1 MTVRVSSALS
11 KELKDILE
19 GLRERKI
26 KARKEALERLDV
38 VVFANESNVSQL
50 DALTFGVP
58 PRDHER
64 LGYATEYVT
73 WTAILTAL
81 MEGVED
87 DVARSLHKG
96 SVPDSIYSRV
106 VRTVVNKATGQ
117 RDRTLYSMLEPV
129 SMRLVSHLSFILER
143 TFAFRKSSQIFND
156 YSATLKILLETEK
169 FRTRDS
175 RGGVSTHCMNADDF
189 ASTLKPLCKM
199 ILQNVE
205 GSREDNATA
214 SFMVKDLTVLRSV
227 LAHMRYDMEH
237 ETKFMLMNILE
248 SFGQNQNLRDW
259 TSRICNEVLGLC
271 VQTMLYFRGDA
282 INELSGITKRFH
294 HSALLLLR
302 EGNPEGREAALL
314 YFRAATRLEL
324 LEVRLVKEVVDWY
337 QGLDLETS
345 WVKSPDCVDYAFNQE
360 QSLLALLLADLEV
373 SVYRRLSRDV
383 LAGVDMDGAIDA
395 VMNGNLNSAK
405 RKRQNRRMGFDIVS
419 DAVVQPAALGPVAC
433 MFLLMH
439 GRCLSAGDFESAC
452 LAISSEVM
460 NALQHS
466 FVSEQVKPEVVWI
479 LRMLYSVVVA
489 ESERAG
495 MHEHSDQSIHQS
507 LGGAITFLIKQYKVL
522 SSYTTTRDVVKMI
535 VIAGLPRLQDAILLG
550 NSSTD
555 AESFRDELLSG
566 TPSSTSLVLVTLL
579 LRYKKLS
586 SLSKSVVHL
595 YIDWM
600 TKALTSQGNTGAPV
614 PSDLVCMALCML
626 LFGGDTTSASEIDC
640 HVRRL
645 VKQYQ
650 WWRSTDVEIAVD
662 ALPPVSSWGMYSD
675 LNVPGLFCDAHRS
688 RGFAPS
694 KSSQE
699 ALMAVDPSDGAVQYL
714 CDALERILDTCVLE
728 DETLNVSSLC
738 LYLMA
743 RLNRDE
749 PRSEDVSMDEAGQ
762 GAVCGDGN
770 HPVRFASLQSFTS
783 KCIVW
788 ITTRVM
794 TCSNIYKSGWGPI
807 FRIADALS
815 RLSEW
820 DKDEVRPVL
829 EGLPLLEDAL
839 NHGMSAITANSDDDS
854 GHSSQPQYRVG
865 PITGGARDH
874 GNSNRRIPMLHWYLE
889 VLERTCCFEPAK
901 ALADLMA
908 CYRYFST
915 TKYFLALEV
924 RMRMAALESSCTL
937 RMLAKGDVPPH
948 LDKIHFLDG
957 EAGLFSYDHEF
968 VFRSGI
974 FEDILHR
981 GFAMVRQASAL
992 EDGRLA
998 KLCMSSVA
1006 EQLLR
1011 LIEASIEVKTSS
1023 FQRITA
1029 AELIVDL
1036 MDIDPSLIPESMF
1049 EPLVEWLATLVVDR
1063 YSVRVAAASILPRL
1077 LSFFSEPKMLFQKIL
1092 EMLPLESNEAEDKI
1106 IPIDCDLD
1114 ELLRTVVLTLS
1125 TVGAN
1130 VADLELTCVSCLI
1143 QQLHYDEEVAMA
1155 TTQFDGLASEPTAVN
1170 EAVMDALGWLA
1181 KSMGYESF
1189 KSYMTVMSRSI
1200 IVQLMQNPKRVV
1212 SCLEKYLIACR
1223 LVGVTGVP
1231 GEEVLLAFLVYHRSV
1246 TGVKALMEYMKV
1258 KHLPMLLRKSMGEVC
1273 AAHFFA
1279 SSVDHRNIDGL
1290 MIDMVNNL
1298 TSMASLLHT
1307 DLDLEAMM
1315 GDLSDDII
1323 TKIIGHG
1330 RDDGDPQRASK
1341 VFSKDVRAI
1350 TALAERLALEGGT
1363 ISSIPRPVDTMMLLM
1378 SVQQKISDFKH
1389 PRHKVQAVKAATCAV
1404 LYVESSLGDPGILRQ
1419 VLAIV
1424 SILMRYSTTSEPACE
1439 ILIHVIDH
1447 VVLKLDQT
1455 AEHKNL
1461 TQTIGTTL
1469 PTIMSYMC
1477 DSYDSSK
1484 SSNQHVVKCIR
1495 YLMLN
1500 REPAYVQLRKHT
1512 AVLDP
1517 RIDDMLGVD
1526 GSFGAETPVS
1536 SYIEAFGELVGLLS
1550 PSTRLEYINIIQ
1562 RKMRDAL
1569 RAGPLNFSGA
1579 DFIAERSLWKLVHA
1593 ASLNQEDRRLV
1604 DFAGQLVAHFGPL
1617 HPNVLSFNP
1626 AQYGAL
1632 AESKE
1637 PPSRLTRDSAVEI
1650 LECDTYRAALLLL
1663 YDYIVEDDSQAASE
1677 AFLILQEILSTTSGV
1692 SAFNT
1697 LEEIVREHF
1706 NLFLHSKIGDIDFQ
1720 GDEELSLELDT
1731 RLWRLEGPGGTRP
1744 GSRNNSRYDDWV
1756 MRIGHD
1762 VLSKS
1767 KNAVLMS
1774 CAKLAKIRANFA
1786 ETLLPLAFVHISL
1799 DQGASAEL
1807 STLLGDL
1814 ITKHTLPHFGN
1825 YPKMANVLLRVI
1837 HSLRRLYDVDKEAV
1851 ESGQASSSS
1860 CLPWKTM
1867 YWVKVDYLDLA
1878 EACISSRSLYSGIIF
1893 SEMWREARERE
1904 AKKDEFQRSERLMQE
1919 LYALLPEPDGLY
1931 AMSRSNDAM
1940 SQLRRFER
1948 EGDWSRAMVISDL
1961 ALQLREENPSAPVLN
1976 IPRRDALNC
1985 MRRCLD
1991 NLGASYLLS
2000 STSRGDLGLTEQP
2013 SAGSAGTWSVGAG
2026 SALGAAHV
2034 VASPGAAALGE
2045 WYPMQTSSD
2054 SIGSETADPQ
2064 LASAMKHLRIGY
2076 SDGFAESL
2084 HSVRDEVISLLASA
2098 SRETTAD
2105 LNPLIVK
2112 AQMAE
2117 CISEAWH
2124 LKWEVDPDDRKSKLE
2139 TAVASWRTREAAA
2152 GAGWRFS
2159 LEMPMKDLRKELLQI
2174 MGREDLKARSLLDIA
2189 VCARKAD
2196 RNGQALGALSRFRRS
2211 IQSGSSSKLAWAKLY
2226 RLPEANWR
2234 VEEAKNLWAQ
2244 NQRDAAIMTLLSN
2257 SAQCADG
2264 EVDSDNIVSVAY
2276 LNCLLAKWLAITQRE
2291 SSQTILDTLVETT
2304 DALLDEDTTG
2314 ADPSTS
2320 DKACRIF
2327 YRMASYADQLRT
2339 EIAQRKLSIEWVK
2352 AKSILEKNRRQMEAM
2367 ASKLESTK
2375 KQSKDKQLL
2384 LYSMNKLNRT
2394 IKEDEADIE
2403 STEVNELEYENLAI
2417 RSSCMALR
2425 NGSRYDLPATFR
2437 LIDRWLAPR
2446 SADHRDQIDLV
2457 FREEAQS
2464 VPSHKLIPLGYQLAS
2479 RLAESKEGDFSLF
2492 QDILKS
2498 TIFKMAKEHPFHML
2512 PILFALKN
2520 GAKAK
2525 DMAGSRS
2532 GLAFQANASR
2542 INAASDIIS
2551 RAQKLNPRMAKI
2563 VNELD
2568 CATQGYIEIA
2578 MSDVE
2583 ASAKAAPF
2591 PAKWRRKFC
2600 KELTNIPLL
2609 SVRLPFDLS
2618 LAYSDLPTISSI
2630 DEKMTFPGGIN
2641 KPKLVTLVDSHGQTR
2656 RQLVKGKDD
2665 LRQDAVMQQFFR
2677 ICNAFFQDAKATASR
2692 NLSIGTYFAL
2702 PFSPSSGLLEWID
2715 NTTSLE
2721 EFITDGNRKY
2731 HRATREVMA
2740 KLHSIQTKK
2749 GWGETTPLKEKKR
2762 LFEQC
2767 VKDLGPPRMAR
2778 VFLRRFSDPGRW
2790 FEARLA
2796 YTRSV
2801 AVNSM
2806 AGHIIGLGDRHLS
2819 NILLSKATAD
2829 VIHIDLGIA
2838 FEQGKL
2844 LRTPEQVPFRL
2855 TRNMVDAMGAPGV
2868 EGVMRRCC
2876 EEVLRVMRKHKEPI
2890 VTVLSV
2896 FIHDPLYTWSLAH
2909 DRVGK
2914 DRTSQRDGSDDH
2926 VDANDA
2932 NDVNDIKNLNEDNE
2946 GNMDA
2951 NRTLLVI
2958 KQKLEGRIGGDSTAR
2973 GIEGQVQYLLQVRRT
2988 RCTGPISIPIPI
3000 PIPISISPD

>member
-1 MTVRVSSALS
+1 MEGGGTTARVSSALS
-11 KELKDILE
+11 RELKSILE
-19 GLRERKI
+19 GLRERKV
-26 KARKEALERLDV
+26 KSRKEALERLDL

-58 PRDHER
+58 PRDHGR
-64 LGYATEYVT
+64 LGYATEYAT

-81 MEGVED
+81 MEGVQD

-96 SVPDSIYSRV
+96 STPDSIYSRV

-129 SMRLVSHLSFILER
+129 SMQLMSHLSLMLER
-143 TFAFRKSSQIFND
+143 TCAFRKASQVFND
-156 YSATLKILLETEK
+156 YSTTLKILLESEK
-169 FRTRDS
+169 FRARDG
-175 RGGVSTHCMNADDF
+175 RGGASTHCMDAEDF
-189 ASTLKPLCKM
+189 ASTLKPLCRM

-205 GSREDNATA
+205 GSRDDNATA

-227 LAHMRYDMEH
+227 LAHMTYDMEH
-237 ETKFMLMNILE
+237 ETRIMLMEILQR
-248 SFGQNQNLRDW
+248 FGQNRNLRDW

-282 INELSGITKRFH
+282 INELIGVAKQFH

-302 EGNPEGREAALL
+302 EGNPEGREAALS
-314 YFRAATRLEL
+314 YFRVATRLEL
-324 LEVRLVKEVVDWY
+324 LEMGLVKEVVDWY
-337 QGLDLETS
+337 QGLDLETI
-345 WVKSPDCVDYAFNQE
+345 WIKSPECAEYAFNHE
-360 QSLLALLLADLEV
+360 QSLLALLLADVEV
-373 SVYRRLSRDV
+373 SVYRQLTRDV
-383 LAGVDMDGAIDA
+383 LAGLDMDGAIDA
-395 VMNGNLNSAK
+395 VMSGNFCAK
-405 RKRQNRRMGFDIVS
+405 RKRQNRRLGFDVVS
-419 DAVVQPAALGPVAC
+419 DAVGQPAALGPVAC
-433 MFLLMH
+433 MFLLKH
-439 GRCLSAGDFESAC
+439 GRCLSGRDFDSAC
-452 LAISSEVM
+452 RAISKEVVS
-460 NALQHS
+460 ALQHS
-466 FVSEQVKPEVVWI
+466 FVSDHVKPDVVWI
-479 LRMLYSVVVA
+479 LRMLYSAVVA

-495 MHEHSDQSIHQS
+495 MDDHLNGSVHHA
-507 LGGAITFLIKQYKVL
+507 LGGAISFLIKQYKVL
-522 SSYTTTRDVVKMI
+522 SSYGSTRDVVKMVVI
-535 VIAGLPRLQDAILLG
+535 VGLPRLHDAILLS
-550 NSSTD
+550 NSTMD
-555 AESFRDELLSG
+555 AESFRHELLSES
-566 TPSSTSLVLVTLL
+566 PSSMSLVVVTLL

-586 SLSKSVVHL
+586 SLSRSVVSL
-595 YIDWM
+595 FVDWM
-600 TKALTSQGNTGAPV
+600 TKALSSRENTGEAV
-614 PSDLVCMALCML
+614 PSDIVCMALCML
-626 LFGGDTTSASEIDC
+626 LFGGDTTNAREIEG
-640 HVRRL
+640 HVSRL
-645 VKQYQ
+645 VEQYQ
-650 WWRSTDVEIAVD
+650 WWRATNVDRAVD
-662 ALPPVSSWGMYSD
+662 ALPPVSSWSLYFDRKLGDGDFPSD
-675 LNVPGLFCDAHRS
+675 RVKGAVLS
-688 RGFAPS
+688 YAP
-694 KSSQE
+694 QQTGV
-699 ALMAVDPSDGAVQYL
+699 AVDPSDGAVEHM
-714 CDALERILDTCVLE
+714 CDALERILDTCVVE
-728 DETLNVSSLC
+728 EEALNASALC
-738 LYLMA
+738 LDLMA
-743 RLNRDE
+743 RVNRDDS
-749 PRSEDVSMDEAGQ
+749 RSRGVSTEEAGDRGIRK
-762 GAVCGDGN
+762 GAT
-770 HPVRFASLQSFTS
+770 HPLRFASLHSFTS
-783 KCIVW
+783 RCVVW
-788 ITTRVM
+788 ITTRVI
-794 TCSNIYKSGWGPI
+794 TCSNIYKSGWGPV
-807 FRIADALS
+807 FRVADALS
-815 RLSEW
+815 RLGER
-820 DKDEVRPVL
+820 DKEEVRPLL

-839 NHGMSAITANSDDDS
+839 NHGMSAMASNGDDDS
-854 GHSSQPQYRVG
+854 GRSSQPQHRMG

-874 GNSNRRIPMLHWYLE
+874 GDANRRLPMLHWYLE
-889 VLERTCCFEPAK
+889 VLERTCCFDPTK
-901 ALADLMA
+901 ALEDLMS
-908 CYRYFST
+908 CYQYFSS
-915 TKYFLALEV
+915 TKYFLPLAV
-924 RMRMAALESSCTL
+924 RMRMAALESSCIL
-937 RMLAKGDVPPH
+937 RMLAMGDVPPH
-948 LDKIHFLDG
+948 VDKIHFLDRRC
-957 EAGLFSYDHEF
+957 GLFAYDQEY

-974 FEDILHR
+974 FEDILHC
-981 GFAMVRQASAL
+981 GFAMVREASAL
-992 EDGRLA
+992 EDSQAA
-998 KLCMSSVA
+998 KVCVSSVA

-1011 LIEASIEVKTSS
+1011 LIEASIDVKTSS
-1023 FQRITA
+1023 FERITA
-1029 AELIVDL
+1029 GDMIVSL
-1036 MDIDPSLIPESMF
+1036 MEIDPSLIPDSMF

-1077 LSFFSEPKMLFQKIL
+1077 LGFFSEPKMLFQKVL

-1114 ELLRTVVLTLS
+1114 ELLRTVVLTLG

-1143 QQLHYDEEVAMA
+1143 QELQSEGIAMGTMQGDA
-1155 TTQFDGLASEPTAVN
+1155 SASEPAAMN
-1170 EAVMDALGWLA
+1170 EAVMDALGRLA
-1181 KSMGYESF
+1181 ESMGYDSF
-1189 KSYMTVMSRSI
+1189 MSYMTVMSRSI

-1212 SCLEKYLIACR
+1212 FCLEKYLIACR
-1223 LVGVTGVP
+1223 LAGVEGVP

-1258 KHLPMLLRKSMGEVC
+1258 KHFPLILRKSMGEVC

-1279 SSVDHRNIDGL
+1279 SSVEHGNIDGL
-1290 MIDMVNNL
+1290 LMDMVNNL
-1298 TSMASLLHT
+1298 TSMASLLQA
-1307 DLDLEAMM
+1307 DLDLESLM
-1315 GDLSDDII
+1315 GDLSDDVI
-1323 TKIIGHG
+1323 TKIIGHE
-1330 RDDGDPQRASK
+1330 RHDGDRPSVSK
-1341 VFSKDVRAI
+1341 VFSKDVRAV
-1350 TALAERLALEGGT
+1350 TALAERLALDGHT
-1363 ISSIPRPVDTMMLLM
+1363 TASIPRPVDIMMLLM
-1378 SVQQKISDFKH
+1378 SVQEKISDFKH
-1389 PRHKVQAVKAATCAV
+1389 PRHKLQAVKAATCAV
-1404 LYVESSLGDPGILRQ
+1404 LYVESSLDNPGILRQ

-1424 SILMRYSTTSEPACE
+1424 SILMRYSTTSEAACE

-1447 VVLKLDQT
+1447 VVLKLDQA
-1455 AEHKNL
+1455 AEYEKL
-1461 TQTIGTTL
+1461 IQTIGITL

-1477 DSYDSSK
+1477 DSYDSSR
-1484 SSNQHVVKCIR
+1484 SSNMHVVRCIR

-1500 REPAYVQLRKHT
+1500 RVPAYVLLRKHT

-1517 RIDDMLGVD
+1517 RIDGILGVD
-1526 GSFGAETPVS
+1526 GPLGADTPVS
-1536 SYIEAFGELVGLLS
+1536 SYLKAFGELVGLLS

-1569 RAGPLNFSGA
+1569 RADPLAA
-1579 DFIAERSLWKLVHA
+1579 DFIAERSLWKIVHA
-1593 ASLNQEDRRLV
+1593 ASLNQEDRCLV

-1617 HPNVLSFNP
+1617 KPNVLSFNP

-1632 AESKE
+1632 AQRKE
-1637 PPSRLTRDSAVEI
+1637 PPSRMTRDAAVEI
-1650 LECDTYRAALLLL
+1650 LECDTYKGALLLL
-1663 YDYIVEDDSQAASE
+1663 YDYIVEDDPQAASE

-1697 LEEIVREHF
+1697 LDEIVREHF
-1706 NLFLHSKIGDIDFQ
+1706 NLFLHSKIGEID
-1720 GDEELSLELDT
+1720 DMVDAELSLELDA
-1731 RLWRLEGPGGTRP
+1731 RLWRLDDPAGPGP
-1744 GSRNNSRYDDWV
+1744 GSRSNSHYDEWV

-1767 KNAVLMS
+1767 KNAVLIA

-1786 ETLLPLAFVHISL
+1786 ETLLPLAFVHVSV
-1799 DQGASAEL
+1799 DEGASAKL
-1807 STLLGDL
+1807 GTLLGDL
-1814 ITKHTLPHFGN
+1814 ITDHALPHFGN
-1825 YPKMANVLLRVI
+1825 YPKMANVLLRVL
-1837 HSLRRLYDVDKEAV
+1837 HSLRRLYDVDKEAA

-1860 CLPWKTM
+1860 RLPWKTM
-1867 YWVKVDYLDLA
+1867 YWLKIDYLDLA

-1893 SEMWREARERE
+1893 AEMWRETRERK
-1904 AKKDEFQRSERLMQE
+1904 AKKEEFQRSERLMQE

-2000 STSRGDLGLTEQP
+2000 SISGVDLGL
-2013 SAGSAGTWSVGAG
+2013 SAEHAVRPAGPWRASV
-2026 SALGAAHV
+2026 SSVLGPGNVA
-2034 VASPGAAALGE
+2034 ASPGAAALGE

-2054 SIGSETADPQ
+2054 SAGSESADPQ
-2064 LASAMKHLRIGY
+2064 LALSVKHLRIGY
-2076 SDGFAESL
+2076 LDGFTESL
-2084 HSVRDEVISLLASA
+2084 HGVRHEVISLLASA

-2117 CISEAWH
+2117 CMAEAWH
-2124 LKWEVDPDDRKSKLE
+2124 LKWEVELSDRKTNVE
-2139 TAVASWRTREAAA
+2139 MAVASWRAREAAA

-2159 LEMPMKDLRKELLQI
+2159 LDMPMKDLRKELLQI
-2174 MGREDLKARSLLDIA
+2174 LGREDLKAQCLLDIA

-2211 IQSGSSSKLAWAKLY
+2211 IQSISSSNVSWAKSY

-2264 EVDSDNIVSVAY
+2264 TVDSDNIVSVAY

-2291 SSQTILDTLVETT
+2291 SSQTILDTLIETT
-2304 DALLDEDTTG
+2304 DALLDEDTAG

-2320 DKACRIF
+2320 EKACRIF

-2339 EIAQRKLSIEWVK
+2339 EIAQRKLSVEWVK
-2352 AKSILEKNRRQMEAM
+2352 AKSILEKNRRQMEEM
-2367 ASKLESTK
+2367 ESKLESAK

-2384 LYSMNKLNRT
+2384 LYSMNKLTRT
-2394 IKEDEADIE
+2394 IKEDEEDIE
-2403 STEVNELEYENLAI
+2403 STELNELEYETLAI
-2417 RSSCMALR
+2417 RGYCMALR

-2437 LIDRWLAPR
+2437 LIDRWLALR
-2446 SADHRDQIDLV
+2446 SADHRDQINLV

-2479 RLAESKEGDFSLF
+2479 RLAESEEDADFSLF
-2492 QDILKS
+2492 QTILKS
-2498 TIFKMAKEHPFHML
+2498 TIFRMAKEHPFHML

-2520 GAKAK
+2520 GDKAK

-2542 INAASDIIS
+2542 IKAASDLIS
-2551 RAQKLNPRMAKI
+2551 KALKLNPRMNII
-2563 VNELD
+2563 VTELD

-2578 MSDVE
+2578 MSDVDS
-2583 ASAKAAPF
+2583 SAKSAPF
-2591 PAKWRRKFC
+2591 PAKWRRKFS
-2600 KELTNIPLL
+2600 KELGNIPLL
-2609 SVRLPFDLS
+2609 SVLLPFDLS
-2618 LAYSDLPTISSI
+2618 LKYTDLPTIASI

-2677 ICNAFFQDAKATASR
+2677 ICNAFFQEAKATASR

-2715 NTTSLE
+2715 NTESLE

-2731 HRATREVMA
+2731 HRATREIMV
-2740 KLHSIQTKK
+2740 KLHDVQTKK
-2749 GWGETTPLKEKKR
+2749 KGWNETVPLKEKKK

-2767 VKDLGPPRMAR
+2767 VNDLGPPRMAR

-2855 TRNMVDAMGAPGV
+2855 TRNMVDAMGAAGV

-2896 FIHDPLYTWSLAH
+2896 FIHDPLYTWSLSH
-2909 DRVGK
+2909 DRAGK
-2914 DRTSQRDGSDDH
+2914 DKVSQPAGRDGH
-2926 VDANDA
+2926 ADA
-2932 NDVNDIKNLNEDNE
+2932 NDVNDIKNNNGDNE

-2988 RCTGPISIPIPI
+2988 RSRP
-3000 PIPISISPD
+3000 